1 VISSMRALSDAE
13 LARRRAGQ
21 EADQLRSGFEVT
33 PYVSTVPSGVRLA
46 DADAPQSRTKADPGC
61 DCDR

>member
-1 VISSMRALSDAE
+1 VISSMRALSDEE

-46 DADAPQSRTKADPGC
+46 DSEPPQARAKADPGC

>member
-1 VISSMRALSDAE
+1 VISSMRALWHEE
-13 LARRRAGQ
+13 LARRRAGR
-21 EADQLRSGFEVT
+21 EADELRSGFEVT

-46 DADAPQSRTKADPGC
+46 DSDVPQARTKAGPGC